1 MKKPELLSK
10 LKILLVE
17 DDEHD
22 RIAFLR
28 ALRVSGMG
36 CEITECVRAGDA
48 LDLIRAD
55 TSRFD
60 LVVVDHHL
68 PGLFGVD
75 FCKTLL
81 AESIGLPLVMLTG
94 SGSETVAVEAL
105 KAGVDDY
112 VIKDPECTYLQML
125 PRILSD
131 AVSARREQMARA
143 KAEKALLES
152 QERLAAIVAGL
163 TVPTFVINEAHIV
176 THWNDACQKIT
187 GVPAHEVIGTQ
198 EQWRAFYSS
207 ERPVMADL
215 IVNGSMED
223 IVARHYGGKHRRSA
237 MIKDAFEA
245 EDFFPH
251 FGETGK
257 WLFFTAAPLKD
268 SAGRIIGAIETLQDV
283 TDRKLAE
290 EALRTSENRHRELSI
305 TDALTG
311 LYNSR
316 HFFSRAAEEVERSN
330 RYGSPLSLIM
340 LDVDNFKRYNDT
352 YGHLEGDH
360 VLAGLAEVIRR
371 EIRGA
376 DSAYRYGG
384 EEFIIIFPETEPS
397 EAQVVAERLRKAFEA
412 TVFSPLSGEEARSS
426 ISIGG
431 GSYRPEEGLTAF
443 VKRVDEAMYRAK
455 NCGKNRVVFI

>member
-1 MKKPELLSK
+1 MKKTELLSQ
-10 LKILLVE
+10 LKILLLE

-28 ALRVSGMG
+28 AVRVSGMD
-36 CEITECVRAGDA
+36 CEITECERADDA
-48 LDLIRAD
+48 LDLVRSD
-55 TSRFD
+55 PSRYD

-75 FCKTLL
+75 FCKTML

-94 SGSETVAVEAL
+94 SGSEAVAVEAL

-112 VIKDPECTYLQML
+112 VIKDPECTYLHML
-125 PRILSD
+125 PHILSD
-131 AVSARREQMARA
+131 AVSAHRERLARA
-143 KAEKALLES
+143 EAERALFDS

-163 TVPTFVINEAHIV
+163 TIPTFVIDAAHIV
-176 THWNDACQKIT
+176 THWNEACQKIT
-187 GVPAHEVIGTQ
+187 GVPSREVIGTQ

-207 ERPVMADL
+207 VRPVMADL
-215 IVNGSMED
+215 IVSGSIEEM
-223 IVARHYGGKHRRSA
+223 VAQHYGGKYHRSA
-237 MIKDAFEA
+237 VIKDAFEA

-251 FGETGK
+251 FGESGK

-290 EALRTSENRHRELSI
+290 DALRASECRHRELSI

-330 RYGSPLSLIM
+330 RYGSPLSLIL

-360 VLAGLAEVIRR
+360 VLAGLAEVIRN

-384 EEFIIIFPETEPS
+384 EEFIVIFPETEPA
-397 EAQVVAERLRKAFEA
+397 EAMVVAERLRAAFEA
-412 TVFSPLSGEEARSS
+412 TVFSPFPGEEARTS

-431 GSYRPEEGLTAF
+431 GCYHPNEGLTAF

-455 NCGKNRVVFI
+455 NCGKNRVLFV

>member
-1 MKKPELLSK
+1 MNKPAMPSQLN
-10 LKILLVE
+10 ILLV
-17 DDEHD
+17 DDVEHD

-28 ALRVSGMG
+28 ALRISGME
-36 CEITECVRAGDA
+36 CTVTECGRADDA

-55 TSRFD
+55 ESRYD
-60 LVVVDHHL
+60 LVVIDHHL
-68 PGLFGVD
+68 PGVPGID

-81 AESIGLPLVMLTG
+81 AEPAGPALVMLTG
-94 SGSETVAVEAL
+94 SGSEEVAVEAL

-112 VIKDPECTYLQML
+112 VIKDPDRAYLQML

-131 AVSARREQMARA
+131 AVSARRERLARA
-143 KAEKALLES
+143 EAEKALFDS

-163 TVPTFVINEAHIV
+163 TIPTFVIDAAHNV
-176 THWNDACQKIT
+176 THWNAACQKIT
-187 GVPAHEVIGTQ
+187 GVPSCEVIGTRG
-198 EQWRAFYSS
+198 QWRAFYPS

-215 IVNGSMED
+215 IVNGSIEEM
-223 IVARHYGGKHRRSA
+223 VAQHYGSKYRRSA
-237 MIKDAFEA
+237 VIKDAFEA

-251 FGETGK
+251 FGESGK

-268 SAGRIIGAIETLQDV
+268 SGGRIIGAIETLQDV
-283 TDRKLAE
+283 TDRKQAE
-290 EALRTSENRHRELSI
+290 EVLRARECRFRELSI

-316 HFFSRAAEEVERSN
+316 HFFNRAGEEVERSN
-330 RYGSPLSLIM
+330 RYGSPLSLIL
-340 LDVDNFKRYNDT
+340 LDVDKFKRFNDA

-360 VLAGLAEVIRR
+360 VLAALADVIRR

-376 DSAYRYGG
+376 DTAYRYGG
-384 EEFIIIFPETEPS
+384 EEFIVLFPETEPS
-397 EAQVVAERLRKAFEA
+397 EALVVAERLRLAFEA
-412 TVFSPLSGEEARSS
+412 TVFSPLPGEEARIS
-426 ISIGG
+426 ISVGG

-455 NCGKNRVVFI
+455 NRGRNRVVFV